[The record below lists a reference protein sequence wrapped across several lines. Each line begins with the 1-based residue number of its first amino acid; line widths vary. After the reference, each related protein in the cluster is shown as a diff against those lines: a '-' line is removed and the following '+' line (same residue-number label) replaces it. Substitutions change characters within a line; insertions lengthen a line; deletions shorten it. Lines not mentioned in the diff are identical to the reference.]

1 MLSVGKVISFIL
13 STSIFLSFNRIVQSF
28 TGMFTAS
35 SRIMRSI
42 SGLLGNQKESGSN
55 LKSSVLLEKNSPEKR
70 LYFTDEKPTT
80 TRENRCKSPRTQIR
94 ELTAQNA
101 AAYYRNA
108 GFGNPTLQHIE
119 NYSASVDDEEHTN
132 TTDKHF
138 LGIMV
143 RAAFESVTTMLTP
156 VKNRD
161 EAKKREIVEEFTCAP
176 RQVKISPTSATIK
189 GKETDATGPSLNNQS
204 SGVRSVNVNIP
215 GFMDFDPKNIM
226 KARNNKQLE
235 VNKKSPGMMFDHNIS
250 PDNVWYDLK

>member
-1 MLSVGKVISFIL
+1 M
-13 STSIFLSFNRIVQSF
+13 
-28 TGMFTAS
+28 
-35 SRIMRSI
+35 
-42 SGLLGNQKESGSN
+42 
-55 LKSSVLLEKNSPEKR
+55 
-70 LYFTDEKPTT
+70 
-80 TRENRCKSPRTQIR
+80 
-94 ELTAQNA
+94 TAQNA

-138 LGIMV
+138 LGIMVSPYFIAHHLSCVSHIFMCSYGCQV

-215 GFMDFDPKNIM
+215 GFMDFDPKYIM